1 MNMSTKIF
9 PWVLAIGALFTVL
22 CVAFAV
28 FKSVSQSAPTT
39 NTTQKKLATGKALHG
54 VTTKQSDDQEKQ
66 EVEKLLT
73 SGRDGEP
80 QVKYP
85 AIEVL
90 VAGQWI
96 DQSARFVEYYK
107 QVLIPEVEE
116 QIKESTDALEIERL
130 GIRRDKMLRLIG
142 SPSAGL
148 ADAQFLMQNPNATQR
163 LLAVA
168 VLRDIALNS
177 PCPASGGINVA
188 AQSLSEHKSDWDARV
203 AADVLAALSEFNSR
217 CR

>member
-107 QVLIPEVEE
+107 QVL
-116 QIKESTDALEIERL
+116 
-130 GIRRDKMLRLIG
+130 
-142 SPSAGL
+142 
-148 ADAQFLMQNPNATQR
+148 
-163 LLAVA
+163 
-168 VLRDIALNS
+168 
-177 PCPASGGINVA
+177 
-188 AQSLSEHKSDWDARV
+188 
-203 AADVLAALSEFNSR
+203 
-217 CR
+217 